1 MIRKDSVNYSK
12 GKLTVGYGVIGLL
25 IGAIVFLYSSEWR
38 QLEKLE
44 HVSTVYV
51 SHRKYAYKLVRSSV
65 QYSSPI
71 QVNIVSLFDESSSKV
86 YRIRTMDE
94 RFKTGAYGNVYI
106 AFGKLLG
113 NVETHGTRK
122 RHFI

>member
-1 MIRKDSVNYSK
+1 MVRKDSVNYSK
-12 GKLTVGYGVIGLL
+12 GKLTVGYGVIVLL
-25 IGAIVFLYSSEWR
+25 IGAIISLYISEWR

-51 SHRKYAYKLVRSSV
+51 SHRKYAYKLIRGSV

-94 RFKTGAYGNVYI
+94 RFKTGPMAMSTLLSVNCL
-106 AFGKLLG
+106 AMSKLMERL
-113 NVETHGTRK
+113 VTPA
-122 RHFI
+122 